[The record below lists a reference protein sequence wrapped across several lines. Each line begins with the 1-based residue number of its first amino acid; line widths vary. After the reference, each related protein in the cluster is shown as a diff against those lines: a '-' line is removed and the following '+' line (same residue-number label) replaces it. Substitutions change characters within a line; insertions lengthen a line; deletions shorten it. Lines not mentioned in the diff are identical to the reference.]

1 MAYIGQQ
8 PPKVAL
14 TSSDIGADII
24 NADKIANDSISEEH
38 IDNTA
43 ITGFSALTSLADTD
57 KFLVSDASDSNNL
70 KYVEKQYL
78 GGGGA
83 LEFIAAT
90 NTTVTS
96 VITFENC
103 FSSTYKNYAIFFTN
117 INFSADSDLGFR
129 FGTSGGYDADFK
141 GASHGYESGQVG
153 TAYNSGQTYAK
164 PAGALFGVDTAANSQ
179 QGMTGSGII
188 YMPYDST
195 SAVYGTFQVGC
206 RNEANSQWVMAN
218 SWFTNNS
225 DTSYTN
231 LRAYSTS
238 SNDFNTHGRI
248 AIYGI
253 KDS

>member
-1 MAYIGQQ
+1 
-8 PPKVAL
+8 
-14 TSSDIGADII
+14 
-24 NADKIANDSISEEH
+24 
-38 IDNTA
+38 
-43 ITGFSALTSLADTD
+43 
-57 KFLVSDASDSNNL
+57 
-70 KYVEKQYL
+70 
-78 GGGGA
+78 
-83 LEFIAAT
+83 
-90 NTTVTS
+90 
-96 VITFENC
+96 
-103 FSSTYKNYAIFFTN
+103 
-117 INFSADSDLGFR
+117 
-129 FGTSGGYDADFK
+129 
-141 GASHGYESGQVG
+141 
-153 TAYNSGQTYAK
+153 
-164 PAGALFGVDTAANSQ
+164 
-179 QGMTGSGII
+179 MTGSGII